1 MNLEQNII
9 KDLHSCADAK
19 RAEHNLRFFKTGK
32 GEYGEGDMFLGLNLP
47 QMRELVKRYKK
58 VVDIKDIKNLLND
71 RYHEVR
77 LCGLMLLVELF
88 RAAKTEER
96 RQEVYDFYMNNLS
109 GINNWDLVD
118 LTAYNIPGAF
128 LHGKSHKPLFD
139 LAKTKDLWKERI
151 AIISTM
157 YFVKRG
163 TFETTIKL
171 AEGFLAH
178 KHDLMHK
185 AVGWMLREVGK
196 KDIKTLY
203 DFLDK
208 HAGAMPRTMLRYS
221 IEKLTEDKRKYYMAV
236 PRTTGKLK

>member
-1 MNLEQNII
+1 MNLEQIII
-9 KDLHSCADAK
+9 KDLTACADAA

-32 GEYGEGDMFLGLNLP
+32 GEYGEGDIFLGLTLP
-47 QMRELVKRYKK
+47 QMREIVKRHRKAA
-58 VVDIKDIKNLLND
+58 DIKDIKNLLSD
-71 RYHEVR
+71 KYHEVR

-96 RQEVYDFYMNNLS
+96 RKEVYDFYMANLS

-128 LHGKSHKPLFD
+128 LHGKSHKPLFA

-157 YFVKRG
+157 YFIKRG
-163 TFETTIKL
+163 DFETTIKL
-171 AEGFLAH
+171 AEMFLTH

-185 AVGWMLREVGK
+185 AVGWMLRETGK

-203 DFLDK
+203 AFLDTY
-208 HAGAMPRTMLRYS
+208 AGAMPRTMLRYS
-221 IEKLTEDKRKYYMAV
+221 LEKLSEDKRKYYMAL
-236 PRTTGKLK
+236 PRTAGKLK

>member
-9 KDLHSCADAK
+9 KDLHSCADVK

-71 RYHEVR
+71 EYHEVR
-77 LCGLMLLVELF
+77 LCGLMLMVELF

-96 RQEVYDFYMNNLS
+96 RKEVYDFYMSHLS

-128 LHGKSHKPLFD
+128 LYGKNHKPLFD
-139 LAKTKDLWKERI
+139 LAKTKALWKERI

-163 TFETTIKL
+163 DFETTIKL
-171 AEGFLAH
+171 AESFLAH

-221 IEKLTEDKRKYYMAV
+221 LEKLTEDKRKYYMAV